1 MTEHPKQAALEAR
14 MRSLLD
20 ALDDYLEDQYGE
32 LFSLHPNRL
41 DRGEAGSKSYDGLF
55 SVFAKFSLGYGT
67 KTGRGYLLTVNISTL
82 DQVPKETRTKIE
94 SDAARFMKEHL
105 AGQFPDR
112 ELHIVHDNGVYKI
125 TGDFSL
131 GVV

>member
-20 ALDDYLEDQYGE
+20 ALDDYLENQYGD

-41 DRGEAGSKSYDGLF
+41 DRGEAGSRSYDGLF

-67 KTGRGYLLTVNISTL
+67 KSGRGYLLTVNISTL
-82 DQVPKETRTKIE
+82 DHLPKETRSKIE
-94 SDAARFMKEHL
+94 EAAAEFMRQNLNK
-105 AGQFPDR
+105 QFPDR
-112 ELHIVHDNGVYKI
+112 ELHIVHDGGVYKI

-131 GVV
+131 GSV